1 MIRFLV
7 TSSIRRRLV
16 FQLSIMAALLSIVFF
31 VAVRSVAEQAAADTQ
46 DNILA
51 ASATSIADALYSE
64 RGQVRVELPYSALS
78 MLGTISEDRVF
89 YRIVA
94 DGETVTGYDDLAVP
108 KADQGQRA
116 ALFVTEQYRGE
127 EVRVVSIARA
137 VSNGVRA
144 ADVRIVIAQTRRGL
158 AQISSQITTNAMAV
172 AIGFFL
178 MATALSLLAAQ
189 SAVAPVKKLAESV
202 TRRGPKDLRPVI
214 SKTPG
219 ELVPLVDALNNFMM
233 RLRAS
238 LTRSEEFIAEAAHR
252 VRTPLATVRTQAEV
266 VHRQME
272 KPENRKALREM
283 IRAVDESSRSAG
295 QLLDHAMVTFRTDQ
309 LEQDEINLATLADET
324 CDRLQPTAELKDIEI
339 VRTFSKEPATIFGD
353 RILMQN
359 AVRNI
364 LDNAIKYSPAESV
377 ITVRVE
383 ISSDQA
389 VLSVIDQGRG
399 FGDADLGKLTSRFSR
414 GSNVDDIVGSGLGL
428 TIADEVMQAHG
439 GQLHIEPNKEGVGA
453 CVMLIFDRSL

>member
-94 DGETVTGYDDLAVP
+94 DGQTVTGYDDLAVP
-108 KADQGQRA
+108 DAEQGQRA
-116 ALFVTEQYRGE
+116 AHFVTEQYRGE

-137 VSNGVRA
+137 VSNGARA

-272 KPENRKALREM
+272 KPENRKSLREM

-309 LEQDEINLATLADET
+309 LEQDEINLAALADET
-324 CDRLQPTAELKDIEI
+324 CDRLLPTAELKDIEI
-339 VRTFSKEPATIFGD
+339 VREFADGSTAIFGD

-364 LDNAIKYSPAESV
+364 LDNAIKYSPAESI
-377 ITVRVE
+377 ITVRVT
-383 ISSDQA
+383 SSPEQVA
-389 VLSVIDQGRG
+389 LSIIDQGRG
-399 FGDADLGKLTSRFSR
+399 FGDADLGKLTGRFSR

-428 TIADEVMQAHG
+428 TIADEVMRAHG
-439 GQLHIEPNKEGVGA
+439 GRLHIEQNKEGVGA
-453 CVMLIFDRSL
+453 CVMLVFDRSL